1 MKPLPGTWREG
12 LSPREAMG
20 LQAEL
25 AGRVRRAP
33 LPRRIETVAGVD
45 VSVRGGRARAA
56 VVALSFPALEIVE
69 QHAAEVPLSF
79 PYVPGLLAFREMPA
93 ILAAFAGI
101 ERAPDVL
108 LVDGHGLAHPRRF
121 GIACHVGVAF
131 DLPAIGIGKTR
142 FVGEHTE
149 PAARRGSRRR
159 LVHEGEV
166 IGYAL
171 RTRDGVRPVY
181 VSVGHRAREEDAL
194 RLVLRCAPRFRLPEP
209 IRAADRLAGEW
220 SASPERH
227 REGATR

>member
-12 LSPREAMG
+12 LAPREAVR
-20 LQAEL
+20 LQTEL
-25 AGRVRRAP
+25 AGRVRRAS
-33 LPRRIETVAGVD
+33 LRRPIERVGGVD

-56 VVALSFPALEIVE
+56 LVVLSLPGLVVE
-69 QHAAEVPLSF
+69 ESQVAEVPLAF

-101 ERAPDVL
+101 ERVPDVL
-108 LVDGHGLAHPRRF
+108 LVDGQGLAHPRRF

-131 DLPAIGIGKTR
+131 DLPAIGVGKSR
-142 FVGEHTE
+142 LVGEHSE
-149 PAARRGSRRR
+149 PAVRRGSKRR
-159 LVHEGEV
+159 LVDRGEV
-166 IGYAL
+166 VGYAL

-181 VSVGHRAREEDAL
+181 VSVGHRVREEDAL

-220 SASPERH
+220 RGEPGRR
-227 REGATR
+227 RENTRR